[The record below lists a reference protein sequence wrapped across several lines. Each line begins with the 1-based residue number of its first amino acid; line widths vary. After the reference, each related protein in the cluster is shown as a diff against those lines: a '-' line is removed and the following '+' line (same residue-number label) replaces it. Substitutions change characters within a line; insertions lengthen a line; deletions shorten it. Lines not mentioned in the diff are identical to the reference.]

1 MIVVFV
7 SAMNILDKQFTLN
20 NQKEKTHFEVLNVA
34 QVDNLI
40 DVDPQLIWF
49 AELQNQDSFEGELN
63 QLFQEFDFQK
73 NETLTGCPAPD
84 YSKLRF
90 PFPETCNDFSKLL
103 SLQRDIS
110 DQILKFQ
117 RIKT

>member
-20 NQKEKTHFEVLNVA
+20 NQREKTNCEVLNVA

-49 AELQNQDSFEGELN
+49 AELRNQDSFEGELN
-63 QLFQEFDFQK
+63 QLFEEFDFQK
-73 NETLTGCPAPD
+73 SETLTGCPAPD
-84 YSKLRF
+84 YSKLSF
-90 PFPETCNDFSKLL
+90 
-103 SLQRDIS
+103 Q
-110 DQILKFQ
+110 FQ
-117 RIKT
+117 RRVMISLNCYLCKETFLIKFWNFSE